1 MFRTIVEKSL
11 SQRLLV
17 LAVAIVLIL
26 YGALVVQKTPVD
38 VFPDLNKPTVTLMTE
53 AGGMAPEEV
62 EALITFPI
70 ETAMNGMAGVASVR
84 SVSSAGLSIVYV
96 QFDWEVEIYRA
107 RQMIAE
113 RLSLIQSQLPP
124 GVVPHMGPVASIM
137 GEILLIAIPITA
149 PTAAAIEPAAGAAPA
164 AAQRPAMAAREYA
177 DWVLRPRLLTIPGVA
192 QVIPIG
198 GEVRQ
203 FQVQPDTVRMAALGI
218 TLDQVDDALRGFAAN
233 TSGGFLELNSREYLI
248 RNLGRTSRLEDL
260 QRLPLT
266 ARNGQPILLAQ
277 VASVGFAPAIR
288 RGDAGLNGQP
298 AVILSVQKQPA
309 ADTVALTRQVEAALA
324 ELKGGLPVGM
334 AAPRVTFRQADF
346 IEASIRNLEW
356 KLAAAAV
363 FVAAVL
369 YLFLGNL
376 RATLISLTA
385 IPVSILT
392 AALVFRYFGLS
403 INTMTLGGLAIAIGE
418 LVDDAVVDLENIIRR
433 LRQNRQ
439 KPAPEPPLRVI
450 VNASNE
456 VRSGIVVS
464 TLIIALVFVPLFA
477 LPGLEGRFFIP
488 LGVAYLTAILAS
500 LVVS

>member
-1 MFRTIVEKSL
+1 MATTLFARIVEKSL

-17 LAVAIVLIL
+17 LAAAIVLIL

-70 ETAMNGMAGVASVR
+70 ETAMNGMPGVASVR
-84 SVSSAGLSIVYV
+84 SVSSAGLSFVYV
-96 QFDWEVEIYRA
+96 QFDWNTEIYRA
-107 RQMIAE
+107 RQMVAE
-113 RLSLIQSQLPP
+113 RLSLVQSQLPT
-124 GVVPHMGPVASIM
+124 GVVAHMGPVASIM
-137 GEILLIAIPITA
+137 GEILLIGIPIETQPGTA
-149 PTAAAIEPAAGAAPA
+149 PDAVR
-164 AAQRPAMAAREYA
+164 QQAMAAREYA

-203 FQVQPDTVRMAALGI
+203 FQVQPDTARMAVLGI
-218 TLDQVDDALRGFAAN
+218 TLDQMEAALRGFAAN

-277 VASVGFAPAIR
+277 VATVGFAPAIK

-324 ELKGGLPVGM
+324 ELKAGLPGGM

-346 IEASIRNLEW
+346 IEASIRNLEI

-376 RATLISLTA
+376 RATLI
-385 IPVSILT
+385 
-392 AALVFRYFGLS
+392 
-403 INTMTLGGLAIAIGE
+403 
-418 LVDDAVVDLENIIRR
+418 
-433 LRQNRQ
+433 
-439 KPAPEPPLRVI
+439 
-450 VNASNE
+450 
-456 VRSGIVVS
+456 
-464 TLIIALVFVPLFA
+464 
-477 LPGLEGRFFIP
+477 
-488 LGVAYLTAILAS
+488 
-500 LVVS
+500 

>member
-17 LAVAIVLIL
+17 LAAAIVLIL

-70 ETAMNGMAGVASVR
+70 ETAMNGMAGVAAVR

-96 QFDWEVEIYRA
+96 QFDWEVEIYLA
-107 RQMIAE
+107 RQMITE

-149 PTAAAIEPAAGAAPA
+149 PTAAAIEPAAG

-218 TLDQVDDALRGFAAN
+218 TLDQVDEALRGFAAN

-346 IEASIRNLEW
+346 IEASIRNLEL

-369 YLFLGNL
+369 HLFLGNL

-500 LVVS
+500 LV